1 MVLPDKKST
10 LSPTAA
16 IARARAR
23 LTESEKDEQGA
34 VLVEFALVFTLFL
47 FLVFGLIDFGLA
59 INTKTQLASGGR
71 EGARLGTV
79 SLDATAVDSRVRG
92 VTAGLDQGILNV
104 TVECQQP
111 DGTLCTDGGPTTPGS
126 LSLGQSGDSVIVT
139 VDYLYD
145 MFTPLPNFLGGGSQ
159 IPLKSVTEMRI
170 E

>member
-1 MVLPDKKST
+1 MVSLGKKST
-10 LSPTAA
+10 RSPAV
-16 IARARAR
+16 ISRLRAR
-23 LTESEKDEQGA
+23 LTETEKDDRGV

-79 SLDATAVDSRVRG
+79 SLDAGAVDTRVRG
-92 VTAGLDQGILNV
+92 VTVGLDQAVLNV

-111 DGTLCTDGGPTTPGS
+111 DGTLCTDGGATPSGS
-126 LSLGQSGDSVIVT
+126 LSLGQSGDSVVVT

-159 IPLKSVTEMRI
+159 IPLQSVTEMRI